1 MANGYMGK
9 ILWVDLSRN
18 SLQEEPLDERLC
30 RDYIGGYGLGAWL
43 LYSRQKAGV
52 DSLGPENTLGFLTGP
67 FTGTQALGGSRYVV
81 VAKSPLTGTWGDANS
96 GGNFG
101 PYLKF
106 TGYDAVFI
114 TGIAAKPVYLF
125 INDGKAEI
133 KDASHLWGKDCYQT
147 EDILKGELGKDIEVA
162 IIGPS
167 GEGVSLIAAILTD
180 KGRAAARS
188 GLGAVMGAKRL
199 KAVVAKGNMKVPV
212 FDSAKTAALRKQYLP
227 ELTGPINFFK
237 EFGTP
242 AFTVGNAQSG
252 DSPVKNWAGA
262 GETDFPQATN
272 LDAKYVIERQQK
284 KYGCYRCPIAC
295 GGHMKE
301 GNGEYRYQAGVHKPE
316 YETICMFGTNC
327 LNDNL
332 ESIIK
337 ANDLCNRY
345 GLDTI
350 SAGSCIAFAIECY
363 ENGLISQGDTG
374 GIEMTWGN
382 HRSIV
387 AMLEKT
393 CRREGFGAVLAD
405 GVRVAAGKIGKG
417 AEKYAMHIQGQEYP
431 AHDPRFSSVQAVT
444 YRMDATPG
452 HHMREGGIA
461 RNCPGVPATALA
473 PDSPAGRADTQRI
486 GVAYNHVVD
495 SVGCCQ
501 VVKDTYPDAGVLT
514 EFLNALTG
522 WNFTMDDVIKAGERI
537 ANIRHVFNLRE
548 GLNPLKY
555 ANPDRIVGKPPLK
568 AGPLAG
574 KTIDE
579 AALDGEFC
587 KAMGWDTTTAK
598 PTKKRLL
605 ELGMA
610 DVAGELYPA

>member
-1 MANGYMGK
+1 MVNGYMGK
-9 ILWVDLSRN
+9 ILWVDLSRS
-18 SLQEEPLDERLC
+18 SLQEEPLDEKLC
-30 RDYIGGYGLGAWL
+30 RDYIGGYGLGARL
-43 LYSRQKAGV
+43 LFSRQQAGV
-52 DSLGPENTLGFLTGP
+52 DPLGLENTLGFLTGP
-67 FTGTQALGGSRYVV
+67 FTGTQALGGSRYMV

-106 TGYDAVFI
+106 AGYDAVFV
-114 TGIAAKPVYLF
+114 TGIAAKPVYLLL
-125 INDGKAEI
+125 NNGRGEI
-133 KDASHLWGKDCYQT
+133 KDAAHLWGKDCYET

-162 IIGPS
+162 CIGSS

-212 FDSAKTAALRKQYLP
+212 FDSAKTAELRKKYLP
-227 ELTGPINFFK
+227 ELTGPINFFR

-252 DSPVKNWAGA
+252 DSPVKNWSGV
-262 GETDFPQATN
+262 GKIDFPQATN
-272 LDAKYVIERQQK
+272 IDGKYVIERQQK

-301 GNGEYRYQAGVHKPE
+301 GNGEYQYNAGVHKPE

-337 ANDLCNRY
+337 ANDICNRY

-350 SAGSCIAFAIECY
+350 SAGACMSFAIDCY
-363 ENGLISQGDTG
+363 ENGLISREDTD

-382 HRSIV
+382 HKSIV
-387 AMLEKT
+387 AMLEKIAK
-393 CRREGFGAVLAD
+393 REGFGAVLAD
-405 GVRVAAGKIGKG
+405 GVKAAARKIGKG

-431 AHDPRFSSVQAVT
+431 AHDPKFSSVLAVA

-452 HHMREGGIA
+452 RHLRDGGTG
-461 RNCPGVPATALA
+461 RNCPGIPTTKLAL
-473 PDSPAGRADTQRI
+473 DSPAARGDTQRI
-486 GVAYNHVVD
+486 GIAYNHVVD

-501 VVKDTYPDAGVLT
+501 ILKDTYPDAGVLI

-522 WNFTMDDVIKAGERI
+522 WNFAMDDVIKTGERI

-555 ANPDRIVGKPPLK
+555 ENPDRIVGRPPLSE
-568 AGPLAG
+568 GPLAG

-579 AALDGEFC
+579 ASLDHEFC
-587 KAMGWDTTTAK
+587 EAMGWDPKTTK
-598 PTKKRLL
+598 PTKKKLL

-610 DVAGELYPA
+610 DVAGELYPS